1 MRPALPSAAMAPP
14 AVVDLPRASISF
26 PTRYRLGWGRRVEL
40 AAELAAAGVT
50 RALVVTD
57 PVVAALPWFAPTLEA
72 AGAVVAGVVRELS
85 TNPTEDEVLAALA
98 RYRALGADGV
108 CAIDRKSVV

>member
-1 MRPALPSAAMAPP
+1 MAPP
-14 AVVDLPRASISF
+14 AVADLPRASISF
-26 PTRYRLGWGRRVEL
+26 PTRYRLGWGRRAEL

-50 RALVVTD
+50 RALVMTD

-85 TNPTEDEVLAALA
+85 TNPTEAEVLAALA
-98 RYRALGADGV
+98 RYRALGADG
-108 CAIDRKSVV
+108 